1 MGTLT
6 LVEMSFTKTAIGIMS
21 GTSLDG
27 LDMAYCRFEER
38 SGSWSFRLEATKCVE
53 YSEEWRQRLAS
64 AHLLSG
70 LDLTRLDADFGRF
83 IAKQVMLF
91 HREEALMPPDLLASH
106 GHTVFHAPSEG
117 FTLQIGS
124 GVHILAG
131 TNITTVCDFRA
142 LDVALG
148 GQGAPLVPIG
158 DRLLFHDYEA
168 CLNLGGFSNIS
179 FQKDGAR
186 KAFDIC
192 PVNIVMNP
200 WAEKMGRP
208 YDQDGEFASSGR
220 LLDNLLQ
227 GLEGLYTRQRPS
239 LSREWVERH
248 MLPILPAD
256 EAVED
261 VLRTISEHAARQI
274 AEVLN
279 SEVGSGRVLVT
290 GGGAFNTFLLNR
302 IRELTVVEVVVP
314 EKSIVEFKEALVF
327 ALLGVLRT
335 KEQVN
340 TLASVTGARKDT
352 SSGSI
357 LLAK

>member
-1 MGTLT
+1 
-6 LVEMSFTKTAIGIMS
+6 MSFTKTAIGIMS

-91 HREEALMPPDLLASH
+91 LREKGLMPPDLLASH
-106 GHTVFHAPSEG
+106 GHTVFHAPSDG

-124 GVHILAG
+124 GAHILAG

-158 DRLLFHDYEA
+158 DRLLFHDHEA

-179 FQKDGAR
+179 FEKDGQR
-186 KAFDIC
+186 RAFDIC
-192 PVNIVMNP
+192 PVNIVLNP
-200 WAEKMGRP
+200 LAEKLGRP
-208 YDQDGEFASSGR
+208 YDRDGAFAAVGSIHDS
-220 LLDNLLQ
+220 LLN
-227 GLEGLYTRQRPS
+227 GLDGLYSQQRPS
-239 LSREWVERH
+239 LSREWVEQYL
-248 MLPILPAD
+248 LPIIPAD
-256 EAVED
+256 EPVED
-261 VLRTISEHAARQI
+261 KLRTLSEHAARQI

-279 SEVGSGRVLVT
+279 SEVGNGRVLVT

-340 TLASVTGARKDT
+340 TLASVTGARKDS

-357 LLAK
+357 LVAK